1 MELTQGNVTMRV
13 DGDVFEV
20 LTPNNTTR
28 VPLDRLQ
35 VRLNRAGKS
44 AYLIAIGQSRY
55 VDKDRQPLPPG
66 PLYSFGDMSALGK
79 VGGTKLKIDPEEEP
93 HYRTFFAGLA
103 PLCDDREVQEPPA
116 EKETRGLF
124 GHRTR

>member
-1 MELTQGNVTMRV
+1 MEFTQGKVTIRV
-13 DGDVFEV
+13 DGDVLEV
-20 LTPNNTTR
+20 LTPNDTVR

-35 VRLNRAGKS
+35 VRLHRIGKS

-66 PLYSFGDMSALGK
+66 PLYSFGDMGAVGK
-79 VGGTKLKIDPEEEP
+79 VGGAKLRIDPVEEP
-93 HYRTFFAGLA
+93 NYRTFFAGLA
-103 PLCDDREVQEPPA
+103 ALCDEREVQEPPA
-116 EKETRGLF
+116 EKEKRGLF